1 MFKKNSERKPHLLII
16 AFSMGLFIGINFSI
30 IAGASEP
37 AHKYLDYFHQV
48 FQLVTTEFVDEPEN
62 KNLFYG
68 AIRGML
74 SSLDDPY
81 TRFLDEDAS
90 SELQE
95 MTTGKFVGIGV
106 EVTIRDGELI
116 VVTPIE
122 NSPAMKEGIE
132 AGDIITK
139 VNDEPVR
146 DREFS
151 EIIKKIKGLPGTKV
165 NISIRREN
173 IDEEITYAIERA
185 PIKIDSVEYSVI
197 EEHNYGYL
205 KIKTFGAET
214 ASDVKDALEFFRK
227 KGIENL
233 VLDLRYNPG
242 GLLSAAIEISDYF
255 LNKDLVIVSTKGRS
269 GKEAESVFR
278 SKNPV
283 FFSGKTVVLV
293 NRGSASASE
302 ILSGALRDN
311 KRAELVGEKTFG
323 KASVQKTFGLDK
335 NVNVAITIAK
345 YYTPSGELIHKKGI
359 SPDYEVKYFTI
370 PENDNDGLKAI
381 GRGGILAG
389 FVDSKTEYNMDT
401 RNKFK
406 AILAEKKIKLS
417 DKTADYILKRE
428 IGKYHKSLPYDL
440 EFDNQLITAIDRLKK

>member
-1 MFKKNSERKPHLLII
+1 MFKKNSERKLHLLII
-16 AFSMGLFIGINFSI
+16 AFAMGLFIGINFTI
-30 IAGASEP
+30 IAGADEP

-48 FQLVTTEFVDEPEN
+48 YQLITSEFVDKPES

-74 SSLDDPY
+74 NSLDDPY
-81 TRFLDEDAS
+81 TRFLDEEAS
-90 SELQE
+90 SELNE

-106 EVTIRDGELI
+106 EVTVRDGDLI

-139 VNDEPVR
+139 VNDESVR
-146 DREFS
+146 DRDFS

-165 NISIRREN
+165 SVTIRREN
-173 IDEEITYAIERA
+173 NDEDITYSIERA
-185 PIKIDSVEYSVI
+185 PIKVDSVEYSI
-197 EEHNYGYL
+197 IKENNSGYL

-214 ASDVKDALEFFRK
+214 TSDVKHALQYFNDK
-227 KGIENL
+227 KIDKL
-233 VLDLRYNPG
+233 ILDLRFNPG
-242 GLLSAAIEISDYF
+242 GLLSSAIEISDFF
-255 LNKDLVIVSTKGRS
+255 LDKNLVIVSTKGRTGNES
-269 GKEAESVFR
+269 ESVFK
-278 SKNPV
+278 SKDPV
-283 FFSGKTVVLV
+283 FYSGKTIVLV

-311 KRAELVGEKTFG
+311 KRAELIGEKTFG

-359 SPDYEVKYFTI
+359 TPNFEVKYFEI
-370 PENDNDGLKAI
+370 PESENEALRLLSKQKLLGN
-381 GRGGILAG
+381 
-389 FVDSKTEYNMDT
+389 FVDSKTEYNSTT
-401 RNKFK
+401 RDEF
-406 AILAEKKIKLS
+406 KKILS
-417 DKTADYILKRE
+417 NNSIKISSSTADYILKRE

-440 EFDNQLITAIDRLKK
+440 EFDNQLIKAIEKLSL

>member
-1 MFKKNSERKPHLLII
+1 MSKKNSERKPHLLII
-16 AFSMGLFIGINFSI
+16 AFAMGLFIGINFSI
-30 IAGASEP
+30 IAGANEP

-74 SSLDDPY
+74 NSLDDPY

-132 AGDIITK
+132 AGDKITK

-146 DREFS
+146 DKEFS

-173 IDEEITYAIERA
+173 VDEEITYAIERA
-185 PIKIDSVEYSVI
+185 PIKIDSVEYSI
-197 EEHNYGYL
+197 IKEHNYGYL

-214 ASDVKDALEFFRK
+214 ASDVKHALQYFK
-227 KGIENL
+227 ENKIDSL
-233 VLDLRYNPG
+233 IIDLRYNPG

-255 LNKDLVIVSTKGRS
+255 LDNDIVIVSTKGRS
-269 GKEAESVFR
+269 GKEAESVFK
-278 SKNPV
+278 SKTPV
-283 FFSGKTVVLV
+283 FYSGKTVVLV

-311 KRAELVGEKTFG
+311 KRAKLVGEKTFG

-359 SPDYEVKYFTI
+359 TPDFEIKYFDI
-370 PENDNDGLKAI
+370 PESDNEGLKSI
-381 GRGGILAG
+381 GRKRLLAE
-389 FVDSKTEYNMDT
+389 FVDSKTEYNKEARDT
-401 RNKFK
+401 FK
-406 AILAEKKIKLS
+406 KILAENNIKLTQ
-417 DKTADYILKRE
+417 KTADYILKRE
-428 IGKYHKSLPYDL
+428 IGKYHKSLPYEL
-440 EFDNQLITAIDRLKK
+440 EFDNQLITAIEKLKK